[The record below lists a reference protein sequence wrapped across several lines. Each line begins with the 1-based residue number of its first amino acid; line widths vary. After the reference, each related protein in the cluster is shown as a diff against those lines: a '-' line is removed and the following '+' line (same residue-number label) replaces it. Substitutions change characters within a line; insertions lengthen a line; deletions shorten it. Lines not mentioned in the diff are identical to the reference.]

1 MSLKYNE
8 EQIQSL
14 EVLQA
19 MRQKLGMY
27 FGSNGN
33 EAVHHVIQEI
43 ISNAVD
49 EHLAGFGN
57 KIQIITKDDTVVVRD
72 FARGIPFGKITEIA
86 TVPHS
91 SGKFKDGDSNNDA

>member
-1 MSLKYNE
+1 
-8 EQIQSL
+8 
-14 EVLQA
+14 
-19 MRQKLGMY
+19 MY

-43 ISNAVD
+43 ISNAID

-57 KIQIITKDDTVVVRD
+57 KIQIVMKDNTVAVRD

-91 SGKFKDGDSNNDA
+91 SGKFKDGDSNNDAYLFSGGLNG